1 MLAHWRLQQ
10 AVRCLRKG
18 GILAYPTESVY
29 GLGCDPFNP
38 EAVQHLL
45 ALKGRSPARGL
56 ILIASDFSQ
65 LSDLLMP
72 LPKKIMQNLHR
83 SWPKPVTW
91 VCPARPQAPIWLC
104 GRHTSLAVRITA
116 HPVAAALCQ
125 AWDGPIVSTSA
136 NLSGHPPARNPLQVR
151 KQFAQQIDMI
161 IHGSVGIQDRPSVI
175 KDALSHRILRD

>member
-1 MLAHWRLQQ
+1 MPPWRLQQ
-10 AVRCLRKG
+10 AVRCLHKG

-45 ALKGRSPARGL
+45 TLKGRSQARGL

-72 LPKKIMQNLHR
+72 LPTKTMRTLYR
-83 SWPKPVTW
+83 SWPGHVTW
-91 VCPARPQAPIWLC
+91 VCPAHPEVPIWLR
-104 GRHTSLAVRITA
+104 GRHTSLAVRVTA
-116 HPVAAALCQ
+116 HPLAAALCQ
-125 AWDGPIVSTSA
+125 AWGGPLISTSA

-161 IHGSVGIQDRPSVI
+161 IYGDVGTQEKPSVI
-175 KDALSHRILRD
+175 KDALNNKTLRR